1 MTNRENLLAI
11 LNYQN
16 YDHFPVVHFGFWT
29 ELLAKWADEGFIT
42 RELADNWKD
51 GNPYDVQITKML
63 GFDYNYYTVFQPFY
77 EVYPYFEEKV
87 VKEFPDGTQH
97 IRDDVG
103 VIVLRKPETGSIP
116 AEIEHLLTNRES
128 WEEHYKWRYQ
138 FSPERVEKANVLVN
152 GEFIRFDQG
161 GLDYLKTGERDDPY
175 GLHCGSL
182 YGQIRDVIGLVGT
195 SYMMVDDPELLDEII
210 DTVGN
215 LCYENVKYILDKGA
229 KFDFAHFWE
238 DICFKTGPLI
248 RPSLFEEK
256 VGPHYK
262 RITDLVNQH
271 GINIVSLDCDGLID
285 ELIPTW
291 INNGVN
297 TMFPIEVGTWDA
309 NIAPWRQ
316 KYGKEIRG
324 VGGTDK
330 KIFAKDRAAIDA
342 EIERMKPLVELGG
355 FIPCPD
361 HRLPLNAEWDLVKY
375 YCDRAREEFN

>member
-1 MTNRENLLAI
+1 MTFRENMLAI

-42 RELADNWKD
+42 RELADNWGD

-87 VKEFPDGTQH
+87 VKEFSDGTQH
-97 IRDDVG
+97 VQDDVG
-103 VIVLRKPETGSIP
+103 VIVLRKPNAGAIP
-116 AEIEHLLTNRES
+116 AEIEHLLTNRAS

-161 GLDYLKTGERDDPY
+161 GLDYLKTGERDNPY

-195 SYMMVDDPELLDEII
+195 SYMMVDDPELFDEII
-210 DTVGN
+210 DTVGT
-215 LCYENVKYILDKGA
+215 LCYEIVKYVLDKGA

-238 DICFKTGPLI
+238 DICFKNGPLI

-271 GINIVSLDCDGLID
+271 GMNIVSLDCDGLID

-291 INNGVN
+291 LNNGVN

-309 NIAPWRQ
+309 NIAPWRK
-316 KYGKEIRG
+316 KYGRDIRG

-330 KIFAKDRAAIDA
+330 KIFAKNRAAIDA
-342 EIERMKPLVELGG
+342 EIDRMKPWVELGG

-361 HRLPLNAEWDLVKY
+361 HRLPLDAEWDLVKY
-375 YCDRAREEFN
+375 YCERARKEFN